1 MFCLPPLF
9 TAHFCP
15 CPTIQKAIIL
25 CTDERKSY
33 GLAFI
38 LQCIASGIAFLRAIF
53 AICLACMLK
62 KKKEKPMAKEI
73 VYPPPPVPV
82 VSILAPRQALHGRGL
97 HEGQPYRSLYSPC
110 TSPRT
115 TCKRPHPW
123 ILGFR

>member
-38 LQCIASGIAFLRAIF
+38 LQCIASGHLPGMHAQE
-53 AICLACMLK
+53 
-62 KKKEKPMAKEI
+62 KERKAYGEGDC
-73 VYPPPPVPV
+73 VPAA
-82 VSILAPRQALHGRGL
+82 SCPCGIH
-97 HEGQPYRSLYSPC
+97 PC
-110 TSPRT
+110 TSSSP
-115 TCKRPHPW
+115 PW
-123 ILGFR
+123 SGSA